1 MFHTVQPAS
10 VDAASLF
17 TPTVISRACI
27 IVGVVLATGCAFQQP
42 PVPPALEFP
51 RTNDSRLTGDLGA
64 QRVGPP
70 TETVIRPSPKPPV
83 PIAGNLRP
91 IAAKAAPDET
101 GGILTVNVDQM
112 ALPSFIQAIYGGILK
127 LNYSVDPA
135 VSARTDLITFRT
147 PKALSAER
155 LAQVSSQLLKS
166 YGIAVQ
172 DFNGVLRLVP
182 DANISSTLP
191 MIRRG
196 RAQPGVPLPLRPIF
210 HYVETESLRASIVQA
225 NLTGIM
231 GSKVTFLPDS
241 TGSAIILS
249 GQPEDVGVAL
259 ELIAVFD
266 QPGARSQNTTRIV
279 PRYWGAEEFSRR
291 LSEVLRVEGYSV
303 ANQAATGEPIAVI
316 AIAPV
321 NSVLLFASSKES
333 LAHILDWA
341 RELDQLPTVQAGNA
355 FFNYPVRY
363 ADAKE
368 LASSLNELISG
379 GSTSTSASTS
389 AVAGASTSTGA
400 PGSTA
405 TRGRRVVVNNATN
418 SLIFQGGSQ
427 DDYRQWLSLLAE
439 LDKPVKSA
447 LIDVLVA
454 EVALADNNDLG
465 FVWRLDQLGSGA
477 SPIRLNGTTY
487 NATASGAGLAISA
500 LLGGNPLRQLAINA
514 LASNSDARVMSN
526 PKILTRNGES
536 ATINVGQEVPVV
548 TSQAVTQSTGVLGGS
563 SNVVPQTVQYRST
576 GVILRVRP
584 VIHAGDRIDIEI
596 SQEVSSAEP
605 TSTGVSTSPTIRKR
619 SVETK
624 LSLRDGATVMLGGLI
639 SDSNTDSNSGIPGLK
654 DIPIIG
660 SLFRSQTKAKSRTE
674 LVMLITPYILNDS
687 ADAEAATDSF
697 QNTLGSWA
705 DGVRARV
712 KAQRDVRINLRG
724 GMVEP
729 LLELPAQTP
738 QLQPNTAPK
747 PPVSK
752 ATESPSAVPV
762 LSPNK
767 AADSVLPSAVVP
779 ADQTNRMIN
788 FGNAGKDQGGSVVPS
803 NPTSI
808 TNTQASPAASPGTPG
823 VAGTAAPKTVNGFD
837 TPPGSTVVEDPKLL
851 QELLDLVRSKK

>member
-1 MFHTVQPAS
+1 MPYIVQSAS
-10 VDAASLF
+10 FAAARLF
-17 TPTVISRACI
+17 TPTLVSRACSL
-27 IVGVVLATGCAFQQP
+27 GFLVLATGCAFQQP

-51 RTNDSRLTGDLGA
+51 RSNDNRAAGDLGA
-64 QRVGPP
+64 QRASAP
-70 TETVIRPSPKPPV
+70 TETVIRPSPKPPA

-91 IAAKAAPDET
+91 IVAVATPDES
-101 GGILTVNVDQM
+101 GGILTVNIDQI

-127 LNYSVDPA
+127 LNYSVDPV

-155 LAQVSSQLLKS
+155 LAQVTAQLLKS
-166 YGIAVQ
+166 YGVAVQ

-182 DANISSTLP
+182 DANISTTLP

-210 HYVETESLRASIVQA
+210 HYVETENLRANTVQS
-225 NLTGIM
+225 NLAAIM
-231 GSKVTFLPDS
+231 GSKITFLADA
-241 TGSAIILS
+241 TGTGIILS

-259 ELIAVFD
+259 ELIAVLD
-266 QPGARSQNTTRIV
+266 QPGARSQNTTRMI
-279 PRYWGAEEFSRR
+279 PRYWGAEEFGRR
-291 LSEVLRVEGYSV
+291 LTEVLRTEGYSV
-303 ANQAATGEPIAVI
+303 GNQAGTGEPIAI
-316 AIAPV
+316 ISIPPV

-333 LAHILDWA
+333 LAHIIDWA

-355 FFNYPVRY
+355 FFNYPVRF

-368 LASSLNELISG
+368 LAGSLNELISG
-379 GSTSTSASTS
+379 VSSAAPVGTTGNSGGGLTGSGTGSTTGASAST
-389 AVAGASTSTGA
+389 A
-400 PGSTA
+400 P
-405 TRGRRVVVNNATN
+405 RGRRVVVNSATN

-427 DDYRQWLSLLAE
+427 DDYRQWLSLLVE

-477 SPIRLNGTTY
+477 SAIKLSGTTY
-487 NATASGAGLAISA
+487 NANAGGAGLAISA

-526 PKILTRNGES
+526 PKVLTRNGES
-536 ATINVGQEVPVV
+536 ATINVGQEVPIV
-548 TSQAVTQSTGVLGGS
+548 TSQGVTQSSGILGGSS

-596 SQEVSSAEP
+596 NQEVSSAEP
-605 TSTGVSTSPTIRKR
+605 TTTGVSTSPTIRKR
-619 SVETK
+619 SVDTK

-639 SDSNTDSNSGIPGLK
+639 SESNTDSNTGVPGLK
-654 DIPIIG
+654 DIPFFG
-660 SLFRSQTKAKSRTE
+660 SLFRNQTKAKSRTE

-697 QNTLGSWA
+697 QNSLGPWA

-712 KAQRDVRINLRG
+712 KAQRDIRINLRG
-724 GMVEP
+724 GTDQVDPPTALPPISAKP
-729 LLELPAQTP
+729 LPQPLPIPAAATIE
-738 QLQPNTAPK
+738 QPVQAAP
-747 PPVSK
+747 
-752 ATESPSAVPV
+752 A
-762 LSPNK
+762 
-767 AADSVLPSAVVP
+767 
-779 ADQTNRMIN
+779 NRMIN
-788 FGNAGKDQGGSVVPS
+788 FGNAGRDQAGSSGGAAPAGSTGGAAPL
-803 NPTSI
+803 NKPTGSG
-808 TNTQASPAASPGTPG
+808 S
-823 VAGTAAPKTVNGFD
+823 AAPKTINGFN
-837 TPPGSTVVEDPKLL
+837 TPAGSTVVDDPQLK
-851 QELLDLVRSKK
+851 QELLDLVRNRK